1 MDVRLWK
8 LIDVLECL
16 AGEIKIMK
24 LFKTYN
30 YKRWCTPETPA
41 KNSQLRVHWETWNL
55 PTNKQKQ
62 QY

>member
-16 AGEIKIMK
+16 AWEIKIMK

-30 YKRWCTPETPA
+30 YKR
-41 KNSQLRVHWETWNL
+41 
-55 PTNKQKQ
+55 
-62 QY
+62 